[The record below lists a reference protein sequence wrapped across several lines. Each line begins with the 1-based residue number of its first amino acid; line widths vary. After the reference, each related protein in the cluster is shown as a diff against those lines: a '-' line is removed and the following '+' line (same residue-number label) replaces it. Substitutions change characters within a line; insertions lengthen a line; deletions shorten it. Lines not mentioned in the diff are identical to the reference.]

1 MKLENETIKLS
12 SNLRNRKR
20 QLEEEEY
27 SLIKMEA
34 KLAKKQWNFFNAETR
49 FQSLTTYT
57 NLTTIKKL
65 RNLVEKLTKYFRNFE
80 KDLGMQSS

>member
-34 KLAKKQWNFFNAETR
+34 KLAKKQ
-49 FQSLTTYT
+49 
-57 NLTTIKKL
+57 
-65 RNLVEKLTKYFRNFE
+65 
-80 KDLGMQSS
+80 